1 MANILCRMLNS
12 LAMIARRLCNQRA
25 IPPNSSRA
33 ALFREQGTL
42 KRRNFRHF
50 VRIQEP
56 IEAMGVLVS
65 WIRATG

>member
-12 LAMIARRLCNQRA
+12 LAMIARGLCNRRA

-33 ALFREQGTL
+33 ALFREQGAY

-50 VRIQEP
+50 ARTKEP
-56 IEAMGVLVS
+56 IEAMGVLLS